1 MRRLAVIS
9 IVMMLCTSLVWGQ
22 QQFQGNITTDTQW
35 SGMVL
40 LTGDVQV
47 AKGATLSIMPGT
59 RVMVAANSDAANIAK
74 DAQRVEII
82 VKGKLLAQGELSNK
96 IIFTSNSP
104 NPQMHDWSGIV
115 IKNPRE
121 ISVIDNCVI
130 EYAYKG
136 VTCFGSAPMIANN
149 EIRYNL
155 YAAISCEVRSHPRI
169 RKNTISGND
178 FTGIACELASN
189 PIIEQ
194 NIITQNNNGVI
205 IFDRSNPDLGSIPLT
220 RNSSRG
226 ENLILNNFESNIY
239 NHSGNDISAKN
250 NLWNTADADQII
262 STLFDQNQNPSKGE
276 VVFSPVFESGNPL
289 TILAANTTPATN
301 VSATP
306 VSNQQ
311 QTRPVNT
318 AANNTVN
325 NAANN
330 NTANN
335 NTTPATNG
343 AANTT
348 TRNPERSRQTSVD
361 NTPLKARENEK
372 VDSNISPVETQNKI
386 ADNSNSKPAEKESQP
401 PASNLANNT
410 ANNNATSGQPSV
422 ENNNPPATNGA
433 ANTTSTSTNNSAA
446 ANVASTTNSS
456 TLDQMVA
463 EKTTT
468 GPAIVEPVIEALLDA
483 GSRQYINRVK
493 PEYPS
498 MYMKTGHQGKVLMEV
513 LVDRAGNIETYR
525 ILKSDGDLFASAA
538 EKALKRYKYKPGTH
552 KGQPV
557 KFKVVEPFI
566 FRLRK

>member
-9 IVMMLCTSLVWGQ
+9 IFMMLCTSLVWGQ
-22 QQFQGNITTDTQW
+22 QQFQGNITTDTRW

-40 LTGDVQV
+40 LNGDVQV
-47 AKGATLSIMPGT
+47 AKGATLTIMPGT
-59 RVMVAANSDAANIAK
+59 RVMVAANSDATNMGK
-74 DAQRVEII
+74 DPQRVEIV
-82 VKGKLLAQGELSNK
+82 VKGKLLAQGELANK

-136 VTCFGSAPMIANN
+136 VTCFGSGPIITNN

-250 NLWNTADADQII
+250 NLWNTADSDQII

-289 TILAANTTPATN
+289 TILAANTSAATN

-311 QTRPVNT
+311 QTTPVNT
-318 AANNTVN
+318 AANNV
-325 NAANN
+325 ANN
-330 NTANN
+330 NNTPPATNDAANTTIQNPQANRQTTVDNTPLKTRENEKVDSNIQPVETQNNLVDNSSSKPAEKESQPAETNLANN
-335 NTTPATNG
+335 ITNNNATSDQSSVQKNDPPATNG

-348 TRNPERSRQTSVD
+348 T
-361 NTPLKARENEK
+361 
-372 VDSNISPVETQNKI
+372 
-386 ADNSNSKPAEKESQP
+386 
-401 PASNLANNT
+401 
-410 ANNNATSGQPSV
+410 
-422 ENNNPPATNGA
+422 
-433 ANTTSTSTNNSAA
+433 TSTNNNAA

-468 GPAIVEPVIEALLDA
+468 GPAIVEPIIEALLDS
-483 GSRQYINRVK
+483 GSRQYITRVK
-493 PEYPS
+493 PDYPS

-513 LVDRAGNIETYR
+513 LVDRAGNIESYR

>member
-9 IVMMLCTSLVWGQ
+9 IFMMLCTSLVWGQ
-22 QQFQGNITTDTQW
+22 QQFQGNITTDTRW

-40 LTGDVQV
+40 LNGDVQV
-47 AKGATLSIMPGT
+47 AKGATLTIMPGT
-59 RVMVAANSDAANIAK
+59 RVMVAANSDAANMAK
-74 DAQRVEII
+74 DAQRVEIV

-121 ISVIDNCVI
+121 ASVIDNCVI

-136 VTCFGSAPMIANN
+136 ITCFGSAPLITNN

-169 RKNTISGND
+169 VKNTISGND

-205 IFDRSNPDLGSIPLT
+205 IFDRSKPDLGSIPLT

-250 NLWNTADADQII
+250 NLWNTADSDQII

-289 TILAANTTPATN
+289 TILAANTSTATN

-306 VSNQQ
+306 ASNQR
-311 QTRPVNT
+311 QTTPVNT
-318 AANNTVN
+318 AANNT
-325 NAANN
+325 ANN
-330 NTANN
+330 VANN

-343 AANTT
+343 AANNAANTS
-348 TRNPERSRQTSVD
+348 TRNPQTNRQTTVEKK
-361 NTPLKARENEK
+361 PLATREDEK
-372 VDSNISPVETQNKI
+372 VDSNIQPVETQNKI

-401 PASNLANNT
+401 PVTNLANNT
-410 ANNNATSGQPSV
+410 ANNNTTSDQSSV

-433 ANTTSTSTNNSAA
+433 ANTTSTSTNNNAA

-463 EKTTT
+463 EKTTS

-483 GSRQYINRVK
+483 GSRQYISRVK

-525 ILKSDGDLFASAA
+525 ILKSDGDLFANAA
-538 EKALKRYKYKPGTH
+538 EKALKKYKYKPGTH